1 MLVHMLLHPIVI
13 GLTVIS
19 APPAIPH
26 ESGSIVVSDQHGAQ
40 RWTADWTM
48 EPAVE
53 AGRPA
58 VRFTESGRGRV
69 SPYTQPIQWKLE
81 SVWTADKE
89 FHPLRFEK
97 TITDANGRTITTER
111 KTFDPSHRSVKFER
125 KSQAVPSVTRD
136 IRTPAD
142 TLTVEGIAGILRF
155 LPFDHWHP
163 LTVHFLT
170 NEPKLYEM
178 KVEMR
183 GKERIKTPAG
193 DFECYRIELVP
204 NLGVLNVLHSF
215 LPKAQFWFS
224 ATQPHFWVRYEG
236 LENGPG
242 TPDIVMELKAYR

>member
-1 MLVHMLLHPIVI
+1 MLLYPIVI

-19 APPAIPH
+19 APPVIPH
-26 ESGSIVVSDQHGAQ
+26 ESGSIVVSDQHGTQ

-48 EPAVE
+48 EPALE

-58 VRFTESGRGRV
+58 VRFTESGRGHV
-69 SPYTQPIQWKLE
+69 SPYTQTIQWKLE
-81 SVWTADKE
+81 SVWTADNE

-97 TITDANGRTITTER
+97 MVADANGRTLTTER
-111 KTFDPSHRSVKFER
+111 KTFDAAHRTARFER
-125 KSQAVPSVTRD
+125 KSEAVPSVTKN

-155 LPFDHWHP
+155 LPFDHWRP

-178 KVEMR
+178 KVELR

-193 DFECYRIELVP
+193 EFECYRIELVP

-242 TPDIVMELKAYR
+242 TPEIVMELKAYR